1 MTCEKKTGSNY
12 WTPTVLCSTVRIIAI
27 TLINYL
33 LLINKKEHRD
43 LIKNKR
49 RRNRERISS
58 QQTIMEILNAKKIF
72 GICRNTFGL
81 ETVGFYICQF

>member
-33 LLINKKEHRD
+33 LLINKKEQRSYQKQEEEKQR
-43 LIKNKR
+43 KNKFST
-49 RRNRERISS
+49 NNYGNFEC
-58 QQTIMEILNAKKIF
+58 KKDIW
-72 GICRNTFGL
+72 NL
-81 ETVGFYICQF
+81 L